1 MGIKIIVNNKKAFYN
16 YHILDK
22 YEAGL
27 VLTGSEVKSLS
38 LGEVNLKDSYIIF
51 KNNEA
56 FLQKAHIN
64 VYKFSSYNNHE
75 PERLRKLLL
84 SRSELNKIQQAIK
97 EKALTCIPLK
107 LYFSKSFIKLEIAL
121 AKGKKIHD
129 KRADLKQKSLKREIE
144 QHFKK

>member
-27 VLTGSEVKSLS
+27 VLMGSEVKSLA
-38 LGEVNLKDSYIIF
+38 LGEVNLKDSYIVF
-51 KNNEA
+51 QNNEA

-64 VYKFSSYNNHE
+64 IYKFSSYNNHE

-84 SRSELNKIQQAIK
+84 SRSELDKIQKEMK
-97 EKALTCIPLK
+97 EKSLTCIPLK
-107 LYFSKSFIKLEIAL
+107 LYFSKSLIKLEIAL

>member
-51 KNNEA
+51 QNNEA

-64 VYKFSSYNNHE
+64 IYKFSSYNNHE

-84 SRSELNKIQQAIK
+84 SRLELNKIQQEIK
-97 EKALTCIPLK
+97 VKSLTCIPLK
-107 LYFSKSFIKLEIAL
+107 LYFSKSLIKLEIAL

-129 KRADLKQKSLKREIE
+129 KRADLKQKSLKREID